1 MSERLCVW
9 LDSNHVGTLTRKGR
23 TALSFAYD
31 AGWMC
36 SGFPLSLSL
45 PFQEHPFDDSRSR
58 AFFDNLLPEQAVR
71 DKVSKRLH
79 VSQKNVFGLL
89 AALGGEC
96 AGALTILHEGE
107 IPAARPVYEEISRDR
122 LGEIISLLPQ
132 RPLLAGEEG
141 LRLSLAGAQTKLPI
155 ARLGSTYLLPT
166 QGAPSTHIL
175 KPPIDDLPGSVEN
188 EAFCMALAKLVDLDA
203 PKAEITETYPRGY
216 LVERYDRVV
225 HPDGIRRIHQED
237 FCQAMGLPAELKYQ
251 NEGGPGTR
259 ECFDLLEHSATPVG
273 DRTQLFR
280 LVVFNHLIGNTDAHA
295 KNLSLLYDAPPR
307 PRLAPFYDLLC
318 VGMFEAQGLGQ
329 KNAMKI
335 GGQYDPKF
343 IMKRHWLRLADEA
356 GLGHPDALTMITALA
371 KTLSTGAGYVAEAF
385 RERYGKSRAVPRIVE
400 FIQERCRLT
409 LERLA
414 Q

>member
-1 MSERLCVW
+1 MSDCLGVW
-9 LDSNHVGTLTRKGR
+9 IASDRIGTVTRKGR
-23 TALSFAYD
+23 VALSFVYD
-31 AGWMC
+31 AGWMRA
-36 SGFPLSLSL
+36 GFPISLSL
-45 PFQEHPFDDSRSR
+45 PFQAAPFDEARSR

-79 VSQKNVFGLL
+79 ISQKNVFDLL

-96 AGALTILHEGE
+96 AGALTILPEGE
-107 IPAARPVYEEISRDR
+107 IPAVKPRYEEISRDR

-132 RPLLAGEEG
+132 RPLLAGEDG

-155 ARLGSTYLLPT
+155 ARLGGTYLLPT

-175 KPPIDDLPGSVEN
+175 KPPIDGLPGSVEN
-188 EAFCMALAKLVDLDA
+188 EAFCMALAKLMDLDV
-203 PKAEITETYPRGY
+203 PKAEITGTFPRGF
-216 LVERYDRVV
+216 LIERYDRVV
-225 HPDGIRRIHQED
+225 EPEGIRRIHQED
-237 FCQAMGLPAELKYQ
+237 FCQAMGLPAEAKYQ

-259 ECFDLLEHSATPVG
+259 ECFDLLEHSATQAA
-273 DRTQLFR
+273 DRMQLFR
-280 LVVFNHLIGNTDAHA
+280 FVAFNHLIGNTDAHA
-295 KNLSLLYDAPPR
+295 KNLSLLYDTPPR

-318 VGMFEAQGLGQ
+318 IGIHEAQGLGQ

-335 GGQYDPKF
+335 GGQYDPQF

-356 GLGHPDALTMITALA
+356 GLGHADAVKIITALA
-371 KTLSTGAGYVAEAF
+371 KNLSVGAGYVAEAF
-385 RERYGKSRAVPRIVE
+385 QERYGKFRAVPRIVE
-400 FIQERCRLT
+400 FVQERCRLT